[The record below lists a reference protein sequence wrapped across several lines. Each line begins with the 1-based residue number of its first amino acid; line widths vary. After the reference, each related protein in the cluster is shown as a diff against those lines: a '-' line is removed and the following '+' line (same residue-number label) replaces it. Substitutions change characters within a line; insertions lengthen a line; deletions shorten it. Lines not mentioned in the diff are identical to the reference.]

1 MALFIVIKIESR
13 LWRLP
18 RNFGVATLA
27 LHECLAIKAV
37 GLVAFVAAAA
47 ELVFA
52 KVEAAPSAVFLL
64 VTVLAVD
71 NLVFV
76 FKRPTREL
84 VIKALLAT
92 FYGSPAHHV
101 EAAPLVLKVT
111 GLALLA
117 LHFGRGVVALAR
129 PNALFE
135 VVVIVAIEALVA
147 VDCLAVVNVAVVAVA
162 LVVQAS
168 VLFGQGPWARGEE
181 VTVRRRGARSKEAQ
195 KQGEKPCRRKRN
207 STKRTSHNNKQIL
220 QRLCER

>member
-1 MALFIVIKIESR
+1 MTLFIVIKIESR

-52 KVEAAPSAVFLL
+52 KVEAAPSFVGLL
-64 VTVLAVD
+64 VAVLAVD
-71 NLVFV
+71 NLVLV
-76 FKRPTREL
+76 FKRPTGEL

-92 FYGSPAHHV
+92 LDDFPAHDV
-101 EAAPLVLKVT
+101 KAAPLVLKVA
-111 GLALLA
+111 GLAFLA

-129 PNALFE
+129 SNAFFK
-135 VVVIVAIEALVA
+135 VVVIVAVKALVA
-147 VDCLAVVNVAVVAVA
+147 IDCLALVDVAVVAVA

-168 VLFGQGPWARGEE
+168 VLFGQWPWARGEE
-181 VTVRRRGARSKEAQ
+181 VTVRRRSARSKEAQ